1 MLILNVNCLFIR
13 LSFLFA
19 LNNSETRMKQ
29 FKDNKL
35 RMTEAFREKIL
46 IYAVKRDIVSE
57 VVEEALVPH
66 TKTKPQNLQ

>member
-1 MLILNVNCLFIR
+1 
-13 LSFLFA
+13 
-19 LNNSETRMKQ
+19 MKQ

-46 IYAVKRDIVSE
+46 MYAVKRDIVSE